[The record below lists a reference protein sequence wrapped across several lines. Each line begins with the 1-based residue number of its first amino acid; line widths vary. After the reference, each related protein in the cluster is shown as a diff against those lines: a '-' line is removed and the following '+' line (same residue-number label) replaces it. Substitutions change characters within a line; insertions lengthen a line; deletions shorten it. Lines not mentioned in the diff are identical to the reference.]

1 MVGSKIES
9 LLLQCT
15 KFNGNCWDHQPKYIN
30 DECDLLM
37 KYDGLVMVLLP
48 CHVKIIGRIIH
59 SSAASILVAKYY
71 SC

>member
-30 DECDLLM
+30 DICDLLM
-37 KYDGLVMVLLP
+37 KYDGLVMIFTTLP
-48 CHVKIIGRIIH
+48 CEDDSTACQYKF
-59 SSAASILVAKYY
+59 Y
-71 SC
+71 